1 MENISHWLLDI
12 VDEIL
17 KRNDE
22 HIVINTGKTT
32 SGRIHIGIMR
42 ELIISDALYRILK
55 NMGKNVIFTFFIDDF
70 DPAKHFPS
78 YVPKEFEKYLGMPFS
93 DIPDPY
99 GCHRSYG
106 EHFAM
111 ELIETFPDF
120 GLNPKII
127 WTSKFYESRE
137 MKNAVRLALRNVDKI
152 RKIYEKYVAPTLGP
166 EQKEKYIEQLKTW
179 MPASVVCEKCGKL
192 QLVKERKIMPNRVQ
206 KYDPEADTVTY
217 KCNACGY
224 EKTDKLDNLR
234 VKLTWRVDWP
244 AKWSVMKVSCEP
256 AGKDHCVK
264 GGAYDTGLEIAK
276 EVFGYRG
283 PVKVPYEWIRLGE
296 RDMKTHKGIVFTPK
310 EFLEIAWPEILRYVI
325 LRTHPMKSISVRP
338 ENLPQLIDDFERF
351 EKIFYDEIDA
361 DDETKRLVKFLY
373 PLVMPNENTSQRPIR
388 LPFRFAIIMAQLE
401 SLLGED
407 KVLEKCVQVIK
418 KIYKDI
424 EIDAHSE
431 YVLSSIKKTLHLAK
445 NWVEQFGPEQYKIV
459 ITEDVEDIKK
469 KLSEA
474 QKAGL
479 EKLLQ
484 IFKEKRLSGEE
495 IQALIFEIGRNTEGL
510 TVKQIFEAI
519 YLVILNKKFGPRVGP
534 LIEALGQ
541 EWFISR
547 LEKILEKKG

>member
-1 MENISHWLLDI
+1 MESISHWLLDI

-22 HIVINTGKTT
+22 LIVINTGKTT

-111 ELIETFPDF
+111 ELIETFPSF

-127 WTSKFYESRE
+127 WTSEFYKSKE
-137 MKNAVRLALRNVDKI
+137 MRNAIRVALNNVNKI
-152 RKIYEKYVAPTLGP
+152 RKIYEKYVAPTLGT
-166 EQKEKYIEQLKTW
+166 EQREKYIKQLKTW
-179 MPASVVCEKCGKL
+179 MPASVVCEHCGKL
-192 QLVKERKIMPNRVQ
+192 QLVKEKMIKPNRVQ
-206 KYDPEADTVTY
+206 EYNPDTDTITY
-217 KCNACGY
+217 KCNACSF
-224 EKTDKLDNLR
+224 ENTNKLDNLR

-244 AKWSVMKVSCEP
+244 AKWFVMKVSCEP

-276 EVFGYRG
+276 EVFGYDG

-296 RDMKTHKGIVFTPK
+296 RDMKTHKGIVFTPR
-310 EFLEIAWPEILRYVI
+310 EFLEVAYPEVLRYII
-325 LRTHPMKSISVRP
+325 LKTHPMKSISIRP
-338 ENLPQLIDDFERF
+338 EKLPQLIDDFEKF
-351 EKIFYDEIDA
+351 EKIFYDEIEA
-361 DDETKRLVKFLY
+361 DDETKKLVKFLY
-373 PLVMPNENTSQRPIR
+373 PLVMPSENISQRPIR
-388 LPFRFAIIMAQLE
+388 LPFRFAIIMTQLE
-401 SLLGED
+401 FLLGKE
-407 KVLEKCVQVIK
+407 KVLEKCIQVIK
-418 KIYKDI
+418 KTYKNIEVDI
-424 EIDAHSE
+424 HYE
-431 YVLSSIKKTLHLAK
+431 YILDSIKRTLQLAK
-445 NWVEQFGPEQYKIV
+445 NWVERFGSEELKII
-459 ITEDVEDIKK
+459 ITEDVKDIKE

-474 QKAGL
+474 QKEGL
-479 EKLLQ
+479 EKLLK
-484 IFKEKRLSGEE
+484 IFKERKLSAED

-541 EWFISR
+541 DWFVSR
-547 LEKILEKKG
+547 LEKILEKKE